1 MSLGERFK
9 KAWNAFSD
17 NRDPTSNMM
26 VMENVTSMRP
36 DRMVYSRRTD
46 RSIVGAVY
54 NRIAI
59 DAAQIPIRHV
69 NLDSEERY
77 IGDRDSLLNECLRYS
92 ANIDQ
97 TGTAFIQDVVESLFD
112 EGVVAI
118 VPTSTIGN
126 PYLSSSYEIESLR
139 VGKIVEWSPKKVKID
154 VYNEEKGEKQ
164 QIIMLKKHVAIIQ
177 NPYYS
182 VMNEPNST
190 GQRLIQKLAI
200 LDSLDKQ
207 KSSGKLDMIIQL
219 PYSIRGEKRQ
229 AQAKQ
234 RKADI
239 EDQMVNS
246 PYGIAY
252 IDATEHVT
260 QLNRP
265 VDNNLLTQIESL
277 RTMLYSQL
285 GMTQEIMN
293 GTASPEELN
302 NYYQR
307 TVAPVL
313 DAIVQEMERK
323 FLTKTAITQGQGIRY
338 FRDPF
343 KLMTITQI
351 AEASNSLGRDG
362 VVSSNEFRQKLGMKP
377 SEDPMAEQLVNSNIK
392 QPAGGIQNGV
402 DPSQEDL
409 PLEEPPEG
417 LSDEELME
425 FYEEQLRKLDEQ
437 DSQLDELEN
446 SLGR

>member
-9 KAWNAFSD
+9 NAWDAFND
-17 NRDPTSNMM
+17 NRDPTSPRI
-26 VMENVTSMRP
+26 VMENVSSMRP

-69 NLDSEERY
+69 NLDKEERY
-77 IGDRDSLLNECLRYS
+77 IGDREDSYLNECLRYS
-92 ANIDQ
+92 ANVDQ
-97 TGTAFIQDVVESLFD
+97 TGTAFIQDVVETLFD
-112 EGVVAI
+112 EGIVAI
-118 VPTSTIGN
+118 VPTKTDKN
-126 PYLSSSYEIESLR
+126 PYLSSSFDIQALR
-139 VGKIVEWSPKKVKID
+139 VGTVLEWSPKKVKLR
-154 VYNEEKGEKQ
+154 VYNEDKGEKQ
-164 QIIMLKKHVAIIQ
+164 DIVMLKRHVAIVQ
-177 NPYYS
+177 NPFYS

-200 LDSLDKQ
+200 LDAIDKQ
-207 KSSGKLDMIIQL
+207 SGSGKLDMIIQL

-234 RKADI
+234 RKADL
-239 EDQMVNS
+239 EEQLNNS
-246 PYGIAY
+246 KYGVAY

-265 VDNNLLTQIESL
+265 VDNNLLKQVEDL

-285 GMTQEIMN
+285 GITQEILN
-293 GTASPEELN
+293 GTASQEELN

-343 KLMTITQI
+343 KLMTISQI

-362 VVSSNEFRQKLGMKP
+362 VVSSNEFRQKMGMKP
-377 SEDPMAEQLVNSNIK
+377 SDDPMAEELVNSNIK

-402 DPSQEDL
+402 EQP

-417 LSDEELME
+417 LSDEELIE
-425 FYEEQLRKLDEQ
+425 FYEQQLAQLDEN
-437 DSQLDELEN
+437 DSQLDKLER
-446 SLGR
+446 SLGGA

>member
-9 KAWNAFSD
+9 NAWDAFND
-17 NRDPTSNMM
+17 NRDPTSPRI
-26 VMENVTSMRP
+26 VMENVSSMRP

-69 NLDSEERY
+69 NLDKEERY
-77 IGDRDSLLNECLRYS
+77 IGDREDSYLNECLRYS
-92 ANIDQ
+92 ANVDQ
-97 TGTAFIQDVVESLFD
+97 TGTAFIQDVVETLFD
-112 EGVVAI
+112 EGIVAI
-118 VPTSTIGN
+118 VPTKTDKN
-126 PYLSSSYEIESLR
+126 PYLSSSFDIQALR
-139 VGKIVEWSPKKVKID
+139 VGTVLEWSPKKVKLR
-154 VYNEEKGEKQ
+154 VYNEDKGEKQ
-164 QIIMLKKHVAIIQ
+164 DIVMLKRHVAIVQ
-177 NPYYS
+177 NPFYS

-200 LDSLDKQ
+200 LDAIDKQ
-207 KSSGKLDMIIQL
+207 SGSGKLDMIIQL

-234 RKADI
+234 RKADL
-239 EDQMVNS
+239 EEQLNNS
-246 PYGIAY
+246 KYGVAY

-265 VDNNLLTQIESL
+265 VDNNLLKQVEDL

-285 GMTQEIMN
+285 GITQEILN
-293 GTASPEELN
+293 GTASQEELN

-343 KLMTITQI
+343 KLMTISQI

-362 VVSSNEFRQKLGMKP
+362 VVSSNEFRQKMGMKP
-377 SEDPMAEQLVNSNIK
+377 SDDPMAEELVNSNIK

-402 DPSQEDL
+402 EQP

-417 LSDEELME
+417 LSDEELIE
-425 FYEEQLRKLDEQ
+425 FYEQQLAQLDEN
-437 DSQLDELEN
+437 DSQLDELER
-446 SLGR
+446 SLGGA

>member
-9 KAWNAFSD
+9 NAWDAFND
-17 NRDPTSNMM
+17 NRDPTSPRI
-26 VMENVTSMRP
+26 VMENVSSMRP

-69 NLDSEERY
+69 NLDKEERY
-77 IGDRDSLLNECLRYS
+77 IGDREDSYLNECLRYS
-92 ANIDQ
+92 ANVDQ
-97 TGTAFIQDVVESLFD
+97 TGTAFIQDVVETLFD
-112 EGVVAI
+112 EGIVAI
-118 VPTSTIGN
+118 VPTKTDKN
-126 PYLSSSYEIESLR
+126 PYLSSSFDIQALR
-139 VGKIVEWSPKKVKID
+139 VGTVLEWSPKKVKLR
-154 VYNEEKGEKQ
+154 VYNEDKGEKQ
-164 QIIMLKKHVAIIQ
+164 DIVMLKRHVAIVQ
-177 NPYYS
+177 NPFYS

-200 LDSLDKQ
+200 LDAIDKQ
-207 KSSGKLDMIIQL
+207 SGSGKLDMIIQL

-234 RKADI
+234 RKADL
-239 EDQMVNS
+239 EEQLNNS
-246 PYGIAY
+246 KYGVAY

-265 VDNNLLTQIESL
+265 VDNNLLKQVDDL

-285 GMTQEIMN
+285 GITQEILN
-293 GTASPEELN
+293 GTASQEELN

-343 KLMTITQI
+343 KLMTISQI

-362 VVSSNEFRQKLGMKP
+362 VVSSNEFRQKMGMKP
-377 SEDPMAEQLVNSNIK
+377 SDDPMAEELVNSNIK

-402 DPSQEDL
+402 EQP

-417 LSDEELME
+417 LSDEELIE
-425 FYEEQLRKLDEQ
+425 FYEQQLAQLDEN
-437 DSQLDELEN
+437 DSQLDKLER
-446 SLGR
+446 SLGGA